1 MDPITASI
9 LISGGINALQ
19 GKRGSDLL
27 KSTIS
32 DAALAYATQGALSGA
47 EKGAGGLGVDQIA
60 PEVMQAGIGTGASG
74 YAIPSEQLLGVG
86 QPSFQQAAL
95 RSSFAPTGIS
105 TMSDDATRMAV
116 QAAEEDASRAAFANQ
131 GSPSFTDRLGGAFE
145 SGSQAVNKGLDFFRK
160 TDPATGKILSSG
172 EYDKGKVLLGAGA
185 LGAGLYAA
193 GAFKPTPAPEPKYP
207 GYNRFYAAD
216 PGMFQPFSGRYGP
229 DTSKYPEGPPYSGL
243 QEGGIAS
250 PDDSMNQSAMAMAT
264 PTTPLSNLYAM
275 AQNRFLKP
283 QQTSEAILKTGLE
296 NPNLLG
302 SINTE
307 PMSLGID
314 AISENL
320 PEALK
325 RKYIIEYKSDPDNTA
340 IRFAQEM
347 KDTDR
352 LSIADINQARKILD
366 NLSNDVKMPV
376 NDLKGILG
384 LVGESDISVPKAP
397 DAPAYVQKLI
407 DVIQA
412 RSVNEPPKAFMGG
425 DMVDVLPSKLVRN
438 ENDEMNYKR
447 TSGKL
452 VVDETG
458 KGSGNK
464 DTMLA
469 QLADGEFVT
478 KSKSVLGA
486 GKIMGGKSKEEQ
498 RKLGAQFFYKQM
510 AELEKFA

>member
-32 DAALAYATQGALSGA
+32 DAALAYATG
-47 EKGAGGLGVDQIA
+47 
-60 PEVMQAGIGTGASG
+60 GASEG
-74 YAIPSEQLLGVG
+74 TEGISTIEGIDDLSQVG
-86 QPSFQQAAL
+86 SMAGRNAFEAQQAARL
-95 RSSFAPTGIS
+95 
-105 TMSDDATRMAV
+105 
-116 QAAEEDASRAAFANQ
+116 ANVNVGGLDEYNKPGDFFGMTQ
-131 GSPSFTDRLGGAFE
+131 QYEGSPSLLDRVGGALKT
-145 SGSQAVNKGLDFFRK
+145 GSEGINKGLDFFRK
-160 TDPATGKILSSG
+160 TDAAGKVLPSG
-172 EYDKGKVLLGAGA
+172 DYDKGKVLLGAGA

-193 GAFKPTPAPEPKYP
+193 GAFDPKPAGKPRYP
-207 GYNRFYAAD
+207 GFNRFYAAD

-229 DTSKYPEGPPYSGL
+229 DTEKYPEGSPYSGM

-264 PTTPLSNLYAM
+264 PSTPLSNLYAM
-275 AQNRFLKP
+275 AKERFLP
-283 QQTSEAILKTGLE
+283 QSQ
-296 NPNLLG
+296 P
-302 SINTE
+302 
-307 PMSLGID
+307 ID
-314 AISENL
+314 AEPKSLSTVSDNL

-325 RKYIIEYKSDPDNTA
+325 RKYIMDYKSEPDKTA
-340 IRFAQEM
+340 VRFAQEM
-347 KDTDR
+347 TDNDR
-352 LSIADINQARKILD
+352 LSLGDVERAKRILD
-366 NLSNDVKMPV
+366 KLSSDVRMPV
-376 NDLKGILG
+376 SDLKGILG
-384 LVGESDISVPKAP
+384 LVGESDVSVPKAP
-397 DAPAYVQKLI
+397 DTPEYVQRLI
-407 DVIQA
+407 ELIQS
-412 RSVNEPPKAFMGG
+412 RSVNEPPKAFAQG
-425 DMVDVLPSKLVRN
+425 DMIDVLPSKLKRN

-486 GKIMGGKSKEEQ
+486 GKLMGGKSKDEQ
-498 RKLGAQFFYKQM
+498 RNLGAQFFYKQM

>member
-74 YAIPSEQLLGVG
+74 YTIPSEQLLGVG

-95 RSSFAPTGIS
+95 RSSFSPTGIS
-105 TMSDDATRMAV
+105 AMGGDDATRLAV
-116 QAAEEDASRAAFANQ
+116 QAAEEDASRVAFANQ
-131 GSPSFTDRLGGAFE
+131 P
-145 SGSQAVNKGLDFFRK
+145 AVDNRGFLEKGMSSLEKGFSAIEKPFR
-160 TDPATGKILSSG
+160 DPVSG
-172 EYDKGKVLLGAGA
+172 EISKFRVGLGAGA

-193 GAFKPTPAPEPKYP
+193 GAFKPTPPPEPKYP

-229 DTSKYPEGPPYSGL
+229 DTEKYPEGSPYSGM

-250 PDDSMNQSAMAMAT
+250 PDDIMNQSAMAMNT
-264 PTTPLSNLYAM
+264 PSTPLSNLYAM
-275 AQNRFLKP
+275 AQNRFLP
-283 QQTSEAILKTGLE
+283 QAPQVESLQVETQ
-296 NPNLLG
+296 
-302 SINTE
+302 

-314 AISENL
+314 EISGNL

-384 LVGESDISVPKAP
+384 LVGEGDINVPKAQ

-407 DVIQA
+407 DLIQA

>member
-32 DAALAYATQGALSGA
+32 DAALAYATGGGSEAEGISTLEGIDDLS
-47 EKGAGGLGVDQIA
+47 Q
-60 PEVMQAGIGTGASG
+60 
-74 YAIPSEQLLGVG
+74 VG
-86 QPSFQQAAL
+86 SMAARNAFEAQQAARL
-95 RSSFAPTGIS
+95 
-105 TMSDDATRMAV
+105 
-116 QAAEEDASRAAFANQ
+116 ANVNVGGLDEYNKPGDFFGMTQQYQ
-131 GSPSFTDRLGGAFE
+131 GSPSFADRVGGALQT
-145 SGSQAVNKGLDFFRK
+145 GSETLNKGLDFFRK

-229 DTSKYPEGPPYSGL
+229 DTEKYPEGSPYSGM

-250 PDDSMNQSAMAMAT
+250 PDDMMNQSAMAMAAPST
-264 PTTPLSNLYAM
+264 PISSLYAM
-275 AQNRFLKP
+275 AKNRFLP
-283 QQTSEAILKTGLE
+283 QVQQVEPLQVDTQ
-296 NPNLLG
+296 
-302 SINTE
+302 
-307 PMSLGID
+307 PMSLGISE
-314 AISENL
+314 ISGNL

-325 RKYIIEYKSDPDNTA
+325 RKYIMEYKSDPDNTA
-340 IRFAQEM
+340 VKFAQEM

-366 NLSNDVKMPV
+366 DLSNDVKMPV

-384 LVGESDISVPKAP
+384 LVGEGDINVPKAQ

-407 DVIQA
+407 DLIQA

-425 DMVDVLPSKLVRN
+425 DMVDVLPSKLIRN

>member
-32 DAALAYATQGALSGA
+32 DAALAYATQGASA
-47 EKGAGGLGVDQIA
+47 
-60 PEVMQAGIGTGASG
+60 GAS
-74 YAIPSEQLLGVG
+74 E
-86 QPSFQQAAL
+86 
-95 RSSFAPTGIS
+95 GIS
-105 TMSDDATRMAV
+105 TIPGIDDLGQVGINQYANTGIAQQMANTALQGETFAARDAMNAGDFMQYTDSV
-116 QAAEEDASRAAFANQ
+116 QNVVSPTLPERFSGALQ
-131 GSPSFTDRLGGAFE
+131 TGSETL
-145 SGSQAVNKGLDFFRK
+145 NKGLDFFRK

-193 GAFKPTPAPEPKYP
+193 GAFKPTPPPEPKYP

-229 DTSKYPEGPPYSGL
+229 DTGKYPEGSPYSGM

-250 PDDSMNQSAMAMAT
+250 PDDMMNQSAMAMTAPST
-264 PTTPLSNLYAM
+264 PISSLYAM
-275 AQNRFLKP
+275 AKNRFLP
-283 QQTSEAILKTGLE
+283 QAQQVEPLQVDTQ
-296 NPNLLG
+296 
-302 SINTE
+302 
-307 PMSLGID
+307 PMSLGISE
-314 AISENL
+314 ISGNL

-325 RKYIIEYKSDPDNTA
+325 RKYIMEYKSDPDNTA
-340 IRFAQEM
+340 VKFAQEM

-366 NLSNDVKMPV
+366 DLSNDVKMPV

-384 LVGESDISVPKAP
+384 LVGEGDINVPKAQ

-407 DVIQA
+407 DLIQA

-425 DMVDVLPSKLVRN
+425 DMVDVLPSKLIRN

>member
-32 DAALAYATQGALSGA
+32 DAALAYATQGASA
-47 EKGAGGLGVDQIA
+47 
-60 PEVMQAGIGTGASG
+60 GAS
-74 YAIPSEQLLGVG
+74 E
-86 QPSFQQAAL
+86 
-95 RSSFAPTGIS
+95 GIS
-105 TMSDDATRMAV
+105 TIPGIDDLGQVGINQYANTGIAQQMANTALQGETFAARDAMNAGDFMQYTDSV
-116 QAAEEDASRAAFANQ
+116 QNVT
-131 GSPSFTDRLGGAFE
+131 SPTLGERIGGALQT
-145 SGSQAVNKGLDFFRK
+145 GSETLNKGLDFFRK

-229 DTSKYPEGPPYSGL
+229 DTGKYPEGSPYSGM

-250 PDDSMNQSAMAMAT
+250 PDDMMNQSAMAMTAPST
-264 PTTPLSNLYAM
+264 PISSLYAM
-275 AQNRFLKP
+275 AKNRFLP
-283 QQTSEAILKTGLE
+283 QAQQVEPLQVDTQ
-296 NPNLLG
+296 
-302 SINTE
+302 
-307 PMSLGID
+307 PMSLGISE
-314 AISENL
+314 ISGNL

-325 RKYIIEYKSDPDNTA
+325 RKYIMEYKSDPDNTA
-340 IRFAQEM
+340 VKFAQEM

-366 NLSNDVKMPV
+366 DLSNDVKMPV

-384 LVGESDISVPKAP
+384 LVGEGDINVPKAQ

-407 DVIQA
+407 DLIQA

>member
-32 DAALAYATQGALSGA
+32 DAALAYATQGASA
-47 EKGAGGLGVDQIA
+47 
-60 PEVMQAGIGTGASG
+60 GAS
-74 YAIPSEQLLGVG
+74 E
-86 QPSFQQAAL
+86 
-95 RSSFAPTGIS
+95 GIS
-105 TMSDDATRMAV
+105 TIPGIDDLGQVGINQYANTGIAQQMANTALQGETFAARDAMNAGDFMQYSDSV
-116 QAAEEDASRAAFANQ
+116 QNVT
-131 GSPSFTDRLGGAFE
+131 SPTLGERVGGAFE

-264 PTTPLSNLYAM
+264 PSSPISSLYAM
-275 AQNRFLKP
+275 AKNRFLP
-283 QQTSEAILKTGLE
+283 QAPQVETQ
-296 NPNLLG
+296 
-302 SINTE
+302 

-314 AISENL
+314 EVSGNL

-340 IRFAQEM
+340 IKFAQEM

-384 LVGESDISVPKAP
+384 LVGEGDINVPKAQ
-397 DAPAYVQKLI
+397 DAPAYVQKLV
-407 DVIQA
+407 DLIQA
-412 RSVNEPPKAFMGG
+412 RSVNEPPKAFMSG

>member
-32 DAALAYATQGALSGA
+32 DAALAYATQGASA
-47 EKGAGGLGVDQIA
+47 
-60 PEVMQAGIGTGASG
+60 GAS
-74 YAIPSEQLLGVG
+74 E
-86 QPSFQQAAL
+86 
-95 RSSFAPTGIS
+95 GIS
-105 TMSDDATRMAV
+105 TIPGIDDLGQVGINQYANTGIAQQMANTALQGETFAARDAMNAGDFMQYTDSV
-116 QAAEEDASRAAFANQ
+116 QNVT
-131 GSPSFTDRLGGAFE
+131 SPTLGDRVGGALQT
-145 SGSQAVNKGLDFFRK
+145 GSETLNKGLDFFRK

-229 DTSKYPEGPPYSGL
+229 DTGKYPEGSPYSGM

-250 PDDSMNQSAMAMAT
+250 PDDMMNQSAMAMTAPST
-264 PTTPLSNLYAM
+264 PISSLYAM
-275 AQNRFLKP
+275 AKNRFLP
-283 QQTSEAILKTGLE
+283 QAQQVEPLQVDTQ
-296 NPNLLG
+296 
-302 SINTE
+302 
-307 PMSLGID
+307 PMSLGISE
-314 AISENL
+314 ISGNL

-325 RKYIIEYKSDPDNTA
+325 RKYIMEYKSDPDNTA
-340 IRFAQEM
+340 VKFAQEM

-366 NLSNDVKMPV
+366 DLSNDVKMPV

-384 LVGESDISVPKAP
+384 LVGEGDINVPKAQ

-407 DVIQA
+407 DLIQA

-425 DMVDVLPSKLVRN
+425 DMVDVLPSKLIRN

>member
-32 DAALAYATQGALSGA
+32 DAALAYATGGGSEAEGISTLEGIDDLSQVGSM
-47 EKGAGGLGVDQIA
+47 AGRNA
-60 PEVMQAGIGTGASG
+60 FEA
-74 YAIPSEQLLGVG
+74 
-86 QPSFQQAAL
+86 QQAARL
-95 RSSFAPTGIS
+95 
-105 TMSDDATRMAV
+105 
-116 QAAEEDASRAAFANQ
+116 ANVNVGGLDEYNKPGDFFGMTQQYQ
-131 GSPSFTDRLGGAFE
+131 GSPSLSDRVGGALQT
-145 SGSQAVNKGLDFFRK
+145 GSETLNKGLDFFRK

-229 DTSKYPEGPPYSGL
+229 DTEKYPQGSPYSGM

-250 PDDSMNQSAMAMAT
+250 PDDMMNQSAMAMTAPST
-264 PTTPLSNLYAM
+264 PISSLYAM
-275 AQNRFLKP
+275 AKNRFLP
-283 QQTSEAILKTGLE
+283 QAQQVEPLQVDTQ
-296 NPNLLG
+296 
-302 SINTE
+302 
-307 PMSLGID
+307 PMSLGISE
-314 AISENL
+314 ISGNL

-325 RKYIIEYKSDPDNTA
+325 RKYIMEYKSDPDNTA
-340 IRFAQEM
+340 VKFAQEM

-366 NLSNDVKMPV
+366 DLSNDVKMPV

-384 LVGESDISVPKAP
+384 LVGEGDINVPKAQ

-407 DVIQA
+407 DLIQA

>member
-1 MDPITASI
+1 
-9 LISGGINALQ
+9 LQ
-19 GKRGSDLL
+19 TGSETL
-27 KSTIS
+27 
-32 DAALAYATQGALSGA
+32 
-47 EKGAGGLGVDQIA
+47 
-60 PEVMQAGIGTGASG
+60 
-74 YAIPSEQLLGVG
+74 
-86 QPSFQQAAL
+86 
-95 RSSFAPTGIS
+95 
-105 TMSDDATRMAV
+105 
-116 QAAEEDASRAAFANQ
+116 
-131 GSPSFTDRLGGAFE
+131 
-145 SGSQAVNKGLDFFRK
+145 NKGLDFFRK

-229 DTSKYPEGPPYSGL
+229 DTGKYPEGSPYSGM

-250 PDDSMNQSAMAMAT
+250 PDDMMNQSAMAMTAPST
-264 PTTPLSNLYAM
+264 PISSLYAM
-275 AQNRFLKP
+275 AKNRFLP
-283 QQTSEAILKTGLE
+283 QAQQVEPLQVDTQ
-296 NPNLLG
+296 
-302 SINTE
+302 
-307 PMSLGID
+307 PMSLGISE
-314 AISENL
+314 ISGNL

-325 RKYIIEYKSDPDNTA
+325 RKYIMEYKSDPDNTA
-340 IRFAQEM
+340 VKFAQEM

-366 NLSNDVKMPV
+366 DLSNDVKMPV

-384 LVGESDISVPKAP
+384 LVGEGDINVPKAQ

-407 DVIQA
+407 DLIQA

-425 DMVDVLPSKLVRN
+425 DMVDVLPSKLIRN

>member
-32 DAALAYATQGALSGA
+32 DAALAYATQGASA
-47 EKGAGGLGVDQIA
+47 
-60 PEVMQAGIGTGASG
+60 GAS
-74 YAIPSEQLLGVG
+74 E
-86 QPSFQQAAL
+86 
-95 RSSFAPTGIS
+95 GIS
-105 TMSDDATRMAV
+105 TIPGIDDLGQVGINQYANTGIAQQMANTALQGETFAARDAMNAGDFMQYSDSV
-116 QAAEEDASRAAFANQ
+116 QNVT
-131 GSPSFTDRLGGAFE
+131 SPTFMERVGGAFQT
-145 SGSQAVNKGLDFFRK
+145 GSETLNKGLDFFRK

-264 PTTPLSNLYAM
+264 PSSPISSLYAM
-275 AQNRFLKP
+275 AKNRFLP
-283 QQTSEAILKTGLE
+283 QAPQVETQS
-296 NPNLLG
+296 
-302 SINTE
+302 
-307 PMSLGID
+307 MSLGID
-314 AISENL
+314 EVSGNL

-340 IRFAQEM
+340 IKFAQEM

-384 LVGESDISVPKAP
+384 LVGEGDINVPKAQ
-397 DAPAYVQKLI
+397 DAPAYVQKLV
-407 DVIQA
+407 DLIQA
-412 RSVNEPPKAFMGG
+412 RSVNEPPKAFMSG

>member
-32 DAALAYATQGALSGA
+32 DAALAYATGGGSEAEGISTLEGIDDLSQVGSM
-47 EKGAGGLGVDQIA
+47 AGRNA
-60 PEVMQAGIGTGASG
+60 FEA
-74 YAIPSEQLLGVG
+74 
-86 QPSFQQAAL
+86 QQAARL
-95 RSSFAPTGIS
+95 ANVNVGGLDEYNTPGDFFGMTS
-105 TMSDDATRMAV
+105 TYEA
-116 QAAEEDASRAAFANQ
+116 
-131 GSPSFTDRLGGAFE
+131 SPSFGSQVKSALE
-145 SGSQAVNKGLDFFRK
+145 SGSKAINTGLDFFRK
-160 TDPATGKILSSG
+160 PGSQD
-172 EYDKGKVLLGAGA
+172 YDKGKVLLGAGA

-243 QEGGIAS
+243 QEGGVAS

-264 PTTPLSNLYAM
+264 PSTPLSNLYAM
-275 AQNRFLKP
+275 AKERFLTP
-283 QQTSEAILKTGLE
+283 QQTSQAILKTGLE
-296 NPNLLG
+296 NSNLLG
-302 SINTE
+302 AVSAE

-314 AISENL
+314 EVSGNL

-340 IRFAQEM
+340 IKFAQEM

-384 LVGESDISVPKAP
+384 LVGEGDINVPKAQ
-397 DAPAYVQKLI
+397 DAPAYVQKLV
-407 DVIQA
+407 DLIQA
-412 RSVNEPPKAFMGG
+412 RSVNEPPKAFMSG

>member
-32 DAALAYATQGALSGA
+32 DAALAYATGGGSEAEGISTLEGIDDLSQVGSM
-47 EKGAGGLGVDQIA
+47 AGRNA
-60 PEVMQAGIGTGASG
+60 FEA
-74 YAIPSEQLLGVG
+74 
-86 QPSFQQAAL
+86 QQAARL
-95 RSSFAPTGIS
+95 
-105 TMSDDATRMAV
+105 
-116 QAAEEDASRAAFANQ
+116 ANVNVGGLDEYNKPGDFFGMTQQYQ
-131 GSPSFTDRLGGAFE
+131 GSPSLSDRVGGALQT
-145 SGSQAVNKGLDFFRK
+145 GSETLNKGLDFFRK

-229 DTSKYPEGPPYSGL
+229 DTEKYPQGSPYSGM

-250 PDDSMNQSAMAMAT
+250 PDDMMNQSAMAMAAPST
-264 PTTPLSNLYAM
+264 PISSLYAM
-275 AQNRFLKP
+275 AKNRFLP
-283 QQTSEAILKTGLE
+283 QAQQVEPLQVDTQ
-296 NPNLLG
+296 
-302 SINTE
+302 
-307 PMSLGID
+307 PMSLGISE
-314 AISENL
+314 ISGNL

-325 RKYIIEYKSDPDNTA
+325 RKYIMEYKSDPDNTA
-340 IRFAQEM
+340 VKFAQEM

-366 NLSNDVKMPV
+366 DLSNDVKMPV

-384 LVGESDISVPKAP
+384 LVGEGDINVPKAQ

-407 DVIQA
+407 DLIQA

>member
-32 DAALAYATQGALSGA
+32 DAALAYATQGASA
-47 EKGAGGLGVDQIA
+47 
-60 PEVMQAGIGTGASG
+60 GAS
-74 YAIPSEQLLGVG
+74 E
-86 QPSFQQAAL
+86 
-95 RSSFAPTGIS
+95 GIS
-105 TMSDDATRMAV
+105 TIPGIDDLGQVGINQYANTEIAQQMANTALQGETFAARDAMNAGDFMQYSDSV
-116 QAAEEDASRAAFANQ
+116 QNVTSPTFMERA
-131 GSPSFTDRLGGAFE
+131 GGAFQTASE
-145 SGSQAVNKGLDFFRK
+145 GINKGLDFFRK
-160 TDPATGKILSSG
+160 TDAAGKVLPGG

-229 DTSKYPEGPPYSGL
+229 DTEKYPEGSPYSGM

-250 PDDSMNQSAMAMAT
+250 PDDSMNQSAMAMTT
-264 PTTPLSNLYAM
+264 PTTPISSLYAM
-275 AQNRFLKP
+275 AKNRFLP
-283 QQTSEAILKTGLE
+283 QAPQVESLQVETQ
-296 NPNLLG
+296 
-302 SINTE
+302 

-314 AISENL
+314 EVSGNL

-340 IRFAQEM
+340 IKFAQEM

-384 LVGESDISVPKAP
+384 LVGEGDINVPKAQ
-397 DAPAYVQKLI
+397 DAPAYVQKLV
-407 DVIQA
+407 DLIQA

>member
-32 DAALAYATQGALSGA
+32 DAALAYATQGASA
-47 EKGAGGLGVDQIA
+47 
-60 PEVMQAGIGTGASG
+60 GAS
-74 YAIPSEQLLGVG
+74 E
-86 QPSFQQAAL
+86 
-95 RSSFAPTGIS
+95 GIS
-105 TMSDDATRMAV
+105 TVPGIDDLGQVGINQYANTGIAQQMANTALQGETFAARDAMNAGDFMQYTDSV
-116 QAAEEDASRAAFANQ
+116 QNVT
-131 GSPSFTDRLGGAFE
+131 SPTLGERVGGALQT
-145 SGSQAVNKGLDFFRK
+145 GSETLNKGLDFFRK

-229 DTSKYPEGPPYSGL
+229 DTGKYPEGSPYSGM

-250 PDDSMNQSAMAMAT
+250 PDDMMNQSAMAMTAPST
-264 PTTPLSNLYAM
+264 PISSLYAM
-275 AQNRFLKP
+275 AKNRFLP
-283 QQTSEAILKTGLE
+283 QAQQVEPLQVDTQ
-296 NPNLLG
+296 
-302 SINTE
+302 
-307 PMSLGID
+307 PMSLGISE
-314 AISENL
+314 ISGNL

-325 RKYIIEYKSDPDNTA
+325 RKYIMEYKSDPDNTA
-340 IRFAQEM
+340 VKFAQEM

-366 NLSNDVKMPV
+366 DLSNDVKMPV

-384 LVGESDISVPKAP
+384 LVGEGDINVPKAQ

-407 DVIQA
+407 DLIQA

-425 DMVDVLPSKLVRN
+425 DMVDVLPSKLIRN

>member
-32 DAALAYATQGALSGA
+32 DAALAYATQGASA
-47 EKGAGGLGVDQIA
+47 
-60 PEVMQAGIGTGASG
+60 GAS
-74 YAIPSEQLLGVG
+74 E
-86 QPSFQQAAL
+86 
-95 RSSFAPTGIS
+95 GIS
-105 TMSDDATRMAV
+105 TVPGIDDLGQVGINQYANTGIAQQMANTALQGETFAARDAMNAGDFMQYTDSV
-116 QAAEEDASRAAFANQ
+116 QNVT
-131 GSPSFTDRLGGAFE
+131 SPTLGERIGGAFQT
-145 SGSQAVNKGLDFFRK
+145 GSETLNKGLDFFRK

-229 DTSKYPEGPPYSGL
+229 DTGKYPEGSPYSGM

-250 PDDSMNQSAMAMAT
+250 PDDMMNQSAMAMAAPST
-264 PTTPLSNLYAM
+264 PISSLYAM
-275 AQNRFLKP
+275 AKNRFLP
-283 QQTSEAILKTGLE
+283 QAQQVEPLQVDTQ
-296 NPNLLG
+296 
-302 SINTE
+302 
-307 PMSLGID
+307 PMSLGISE
-314 AISENL
+314 ISGNL

-325 RKYIIEYKSDPDNTA
+325 RKYIMEYKSDPDNTA
-340 IRFAQEM
+340 VKFAQEM

-366 NLSNDVKMPV
+366 DLSNDVKMPV

-384 LVGESDISVPKAP
+384 LVGEGDINVPKAQ

-407 DVIQA
+407 DLIQA

-425 DMVDVLPSKLVRN
+425 DMVDVLPSKLIRN

>member
-32 DAALAYATQGALSGA
+32 DAALAYATQGASA
-47 EKGAGGLGVDQIA
+47 
-60 PEVMQAGIGTGASG
+60 GAS
-74 YAIPSEQLLGVG
+74 E
-86 QPSFQQAAL
+86 
-95 RSSFAPTGIS
+95 GIS
-105 TMSDDATRMAV
+105 TIPGIDDLGQVGINQYANTGIAQQMANTALQGETFAARDAMNAGDFMQYTDSV
-116 QAAEEDASRAAFANQ
+116 QNVT
-131 GSPSFTDRLGGAFE
+131 SPTLGERIGGAFQT
-145 SGSQAVNKGLDFFRK
+145 GSETLNKGLDFFRK

-229 DTSKYPEGPPYSGL
+229 DTEKYPEGSPYSGM

-250 PDDSMNQSAMAMAT
+250 PDDMMNQSAMAMTAPST
-264 PTTPLSNLYAM
+264 PISSLYAM
-275 AQNRFLKP
+275 AKNRFLP
-283 QQTSEAILKTGLE
+283 QAQQVEPLQVDTQ
-296 NPNLLG
+296 
-302 SINTE
+302 
-307 PMSLGID
+307 PMSLGISE
-314 AISENL
+314 ISGNL

-325 RKYIIEYKSDPDNTA
+325 RKYIMEYKSDPDNTA
-340 IRFAQEM
+340 VKFAQEM

-366 NLSNDVKMPV
+366 DLSNDVKMPV

-384 LVGESDISVPKAP
+384 LVGEGDINVPKAQ

-407 DVIQA
+407 DLIQA

-425 DMVDVLPSKLVRN
+425 DMVDVLPSKLIRN

>member
-32 DAALAYATQGALSGA
+32 DAALAYATG
-47 EKGAGGLGVDQIA
+47 
-60 PEVMQAGIGTGASG
+60 GASEG
-74 YAIPSEQLLGVG
+74 TE
-86 QPSFQQAAL
+86 
-95 RSSFAPTGIS
+95 GIS
-105 TMSDDATRMAV
+105 TIPGIDDLGQVGINQYANTEIAQQMANTALQGETFAARDAMNAGDFMQYSDSV
-116 QAAEEDASRAAFANQ
+116 QNVT
-131 GSPSFTDRLGGAFE
+131 SPTLGERVGGAFQT
-145 SGSQAVNKGLDFFRK
+145 GSETLNKGLDFFRK
-160 TDPATGKILSSG
+160 TDSATGKILPGG

-264 PTTPLSNLYAM
+264 PSSPISSLYAM
-275 AQNRFLKP
+275 AKNRFLP
-283 QQTSEAILKTGLE
+283 QAPQVETQ
-296 NPNLLG
+296 
-302 SINTE
+302 

-314 AISENL
+314 EVSGNL

-340 IRFAQEM
+340 IKFAQEM

-384 LVGESDISVPKAP
+384 LVGEGDINVPKAQ
-397 DAPAYVQKLI
+397 DAPAYVQKLV
-407 DVIQA
+407 DLIQA
-412 RSVNEPPKAFMGG
+412 RSVNEPPKAFMSG

>member
-32 DAALAYATQGALSGA
+32 DAALAYATA
-47 EKGAGGLGVDQIA
+47 
-60 PEVMQAGIGTGASG
+60 GASEG
-74 YAIPSEQLLGVG
+74 TE
-86 QPSFQQAAL
+86 
-95 RSSFAPTGIS
+95 GIS
-105 TMSDDATRMAV
+105 TIPGIDDLGQVGINQYADTGIAQQMANTALQGETFAARDAMNAGDFMQYSDSV
-116 QAAEEDASRAAFANQ
+116 QNVT
-131 GSPSFTDRLGGAFE
+131 SPTFMERVGGAFQT
-145 SGSQAVNKGLDFFRK
+145 GSEGINKGLDFFRK

-264 PTTPLSNLYAM
+264 PSSPISSLYAM
-275 AQNRFLKP
+275 AKNRFLP
-283 QQTSEAILKTGLE
+283 QAPQVETQ
-296 NPNLLG
+296 
-302 SINTE
+302 

-314 AISENL
+314 EVSGNL

-340 IRFAQEM
+340 IKFAQEM

-384 LVGESDISVPKAP
+384 LVGEGDINVPKAQ

-407 DVIQA
+407 DLIQA

>member
-32 DAALAYATQGALSGA
+32 DAALAYATQGTSAGA
-47 EKGAGGLGVDQIA
+47 TE
-60 PEVMQAGIGTGASG
+60 
-74 YAIPSEQLLGVG
+74 
-86 QPSFQQAAL
+86 
-95 RSSFAPTGIS
+95 GIS
-105 TMSDDATRMAV
+105 TIPGIDDLGQVGINQYANTGIAQQMANTALQGETFAARDAMNAGDFMQYTDSV
-116 QAAEEDASRAAFANQ
+116 QNVT
-131 GSPSFTDRLGGAFE
+131 SPTLGERIGGAFQT
-145 SGSQAVNKGLDFFRK
+145 GSETLNKGLDFFRK

-193 GAFKPTPAPEPKYP
+193 GAFKPTPPPEPKYP

-229 DTSKYPEGPPYSGL
+229 DTEKYPEGSPYSGM

-250 PDDSMNQSAMAMAT
+250 PDDMMNQSAMAMTAPST
-264 PTTPLSNLYAM
+264 PISSLYAM
-275 AQNRFLKP
+275 AKNRFLP
-283 QQTSEAILKTGLE
+283 QAQQVEPLQVDTQ
-296 NPNLLG
+296 
-302 SINTE
+302 
-307 PMSLGID
+307 PMSLGISE
-314 AISENL
+314 ISGNL

-325 RKYIIEYKSDPDNTA
+325 RKYIMEYKSDPDNTA
-340 IRFAQEM
+340 VKFAQEM

-366 NLSNDVKMPV
+366 DLSNDVKMPV

-384 LVGESDISVPKAP
+384 LVGEGDINVPKAQ

-407 DVIQA
+407 DLIQA

-425 DMVDVLPSKLVRN
+425 DMVDVLPSKLIRN

>member
-32 DAALAYATQGALSGA
+32 DAALAYATQGASA
-47 EKGAGGLGVDQIA
+47 
-60 PEVMQAGIGTGASG
+60 GAS
-74 YAIPSEQLLGVG
+74 E
-86 QPSFQQAAL
+86 
-95 RSSFAPTGIS
+95 GIS
-105 TMSDDATRMAV
+105 TIPGIDDLGQVGINQYANTGIAQQMANTALQGETFAARDAMNAGDFMQYSDSV
-116 QAAEEDASRAAFANQ
+116 QNVT
-131 GSPSFTDRLGGAFE
+131 SPTFMERVGGAFQT
-145 SGSQAVNKGLDFFRK
+145 GSEGINKGLDFFRK

-229 DTSKYPEGPPYSGL
+229 DTEKYPEGSPYSGM

-250 PDDSMNQSAMAMAT
+250 PDDSMNQSAMAMTT
-264 PTTPLSNLYAM
+264 PTTPISSLYAM
-275 AQNRFLKP
+275 AKNRFLP
-283 QQTSEAILKTGLE
+283 QAPQVESLQVETQ
-296 NPNLLG
+296 
-302 SINTE
+302 

-314 AISENL
+314 EVSGNL

-340 IRFAQEM
+340 IKFAQEM

-384 LVGESDISVPKAP
+384 LVGEGDINVPKAQ
-397 DAPAYVQKLI
+397 DAPAYVQKLV
-407 DVIQA
+407 DLIQA
-412 RSVNEPPKAFMGG
+412 RSVNEPPKAFMSG

>member
-32 DAALAYATQGALSGA
+32 DAALAYATQGTSAGA
-47 EKGAGGLGVDQIA
+47 TE
-60 PEVMQAGIGTGASG
+60 
-74 YAIPSEQLLGVG
+74 
-86 QPSFQQAAL
+86 
-95 RSSFAPTGIS
+95 GIS
-105 TMSDDATRMAV
+105 TIPGIDDLGQVGINQYANTGIAQQMANTALQGETFAARDAMNAGDFMQYTDSV
-116 QAAEEDASRAAFANQ
+116 QNVT
-131 GSPSFTDRLGGAFE
+131 SPTLGERIGGALQT
-145 SGSQAVNKGLDFFRK
+145 GSETLNKGLDFFRK

-229 DTSKYPEGPPYSGL
+229 DTEKYPEGSPYSGM

-250 PDDSMNQSAMAMAT
+250 PDDMMNQSAMAMTAPST
-264 PTTPLSNLYAM
+264 PISSLYAM
-275 AQNRFLKP
+275 AKNRFLP
-283 QQTSEAILKTGLE
+283 QAQQVEPLQVDTQ
-296 NPNLLG
+296 
-302 SINTE
+302 
-307 PMSLGID
+307 PMSLGISE
-314 AISENL
+314 ISGNL

-325 RKYIIEYKSDPDNTA
+325 RKYIMEYKSDPDNTA
-340 IRFAQEM
+340 VKFAQEM

-366 NLSNDVKMPV
+366 DLSNDVKMPV

-384 LVGESDISVPKAP
+384 LVGEGDINVPKAQ

-407 DVIQA
+407 DLIQA

-425 DMVDVLPSKLVRN
+425 DMVDVLPSKLIRN

>member
-32 DAALAYATQGALSGA
+32 DAALAYATQGASA
-47 EKGAGGLGVDQIA
+47 
-60 PEVMQAGIGTGASG
+60 GAS
-74 YAIPSEQLLGVG
+74 E
-86 QPSFQQAAL
+86 
-95 RSSFAPTGIS
+95 GIS
-105 TMSDDATRMAV
+105 TIPGIDDLGQVGINQYANTGIAQQMANTALQGETFAARDAMNAGDFMQYSDSV
-116 QAAEEDASRAAFANQ
+116 QNVT
-131 GSPSFTDRLGGAFE
+131 SPTLGERVGGAFE

-250 PDDSMNQSAMAMAT
+250 PDDSMNQSAMAMST
-264 PTTPLSNLYAM
+264 PSSPISSLYAM
-275 AQNRFLKP
+275 AKNRFLP
-283 QQTSEAILKTGLE
+283 QAPQVETQ
-296 NPNLLG
+296 
-302 SINTE
+302 

-314 AISENL
+314 EVSGNL

-340 IRFAQEM
+340 IKFAQEM

-384 LVGESDISVPKAP
+384 LVGEGDINVPKAQ
-397 DAPAYVQKLI
+397 DAPAYVQKLV
-407 DVIQA
+407 DLIQA
-412 RSVNEPPKAFMGG
+412 RSVNEPPKAFMSG

>member
-32 DAALAYATQGALSGA
+32 DAALAYATQGASA
-47 EKGAGGLGVDQIA
+47 
-60 PEVMQAGIGTGASG
+60 GAS
-74 YAIPSEQLLGVG
+74 E
-86 QPSFQQAAL
+86 
-95 RSSFAPTGIS
+95 GIS
-105 TMSDDATRMAV
+105 TIPGIDDLGQVGINQYANTGIAQQMANTALQGETFAARDAMNAGDFMQYTDSV
-116 QAAEEDASRAAFANQ
+116 QNVT
-131 GSPSFTDRLGGAFE
+131 SPTLGERIGGALQT
-145 SGSQAVNKGLDFFRK
+145 GSETLNKGLDFFRK

-193 GAFKPTPAPEPKYP
+193 GAFKPTPPPEPKYP

-229 DTSKYPEGPPYSGL
+229 DTEKYPEGSPYSGM

-250 PDDSMNQSAMAMAT
+250 PDDMMNQSAMAMTAPST
-264 PTTPLSNLYAM
+264 PISSLYAM
-275 AQNRFLKP
+275 AKNRFLP
-283 QQTSEAILKTGLE
+283 QAPQVEPLQVDTQ
-296 NPNLLG
+296 
-302 SINTE
+302 
-307 PMSLGID
+307 PMSLGISE
-314 AISENL
+314 ISGNL

-325 RKYIIEYKSDPDNTA
+325 RKYIMEYKSDPDNTA
-340 IRFAQEM
+340 VKFAQEM

-366 NLSNDVKMPV
+366 DLSNDVKMPV

-384 LVGESDISVPKAP
+384 LVGEGDINVPKAQ

-407 DVIQA
+407 DLIQA

>member
-32 DAALAYATQGALSGA
+32 DAALAYATGGGSEAEGISTLEGIDDLSQVGSM
-47 EKGAGGLGVDQIA
+47 AGRNA
-60 PEVMQAGIGTGASG
+60 FEA
-74 YAIPSEQLLGVG
+74 
-86 QPSFQQAAL
+86 QQAARL
-95 RSSFAPTGIS
+95 ANVNVGGLDEYNKPGDFFGMTS
-105 TMSDDATRMAV
+105 TYEA
-116 QAAEEDASRAAFANQ
+116 
-131 GSPSFTDRLGGAFE
+131 SPSFGSQVGSALE
-145 SGSQAVNKGLDFFRK
+145 SGSKAINQGLDFFRK
-160 TDPATGKILSSG
+160 PGSQD
-172 EYDKGKVLLGAGA
+172 YDKGKVLLGAGA

-264 PTTPLSNLYAM
+264 PSSPISSLYAM
-275 AQNRFLKP
+275 AKNRFLP
-283 QQTSEAILKTGLE
+283 QAPQVESLQVETQ
-296 NPNLLG
+296 
-302 SINTE
+302 

-314 AISENL
+314 EVSGNL

-384 LVGESDISVPKAP
+384 LVGEGDINVPKAQ
-397 DAPAYVQKLI
+397 DAPAYVQKLV
-407 DVIQA
+407 DLIQA
-412 RSVNEPPKAFMGG
+412 RSVNEPPKAFMSG

>member
-32 DAALAYATQGALSGA
+32 DAALAYATQGASA
-47 EKGAGGLGVDQIA
+47 
-60 PEVMQAGIGTGASG
+60 GAS
-74 YAIPSEQLLGVG
+74 E
-86 QPSFQQAAL
+86 
-95 RSSFAPTGIS
+95 GIS
-105 TMSDDATRMAV
+105 TIPGIDDLGQVGINQYANTGIAQQMANTALQGETFAARDAMNAGDFMQYTDSV
-116 QAAEEDASRAAFANQ
+116 QNVT
-131 GSPSFTDRLGGAFE
+131 SPTLGERVGGALQT
-145 SGSQAVNKGLDFFRK
+145 GSETLNKGLDFFRK

-229 DTSKYPEGPPYSGL
+229 DTGKYPEGSPYSGM

-250 PDDSMNQSAMAMAT
+250 PDDMMNQSAMAMAAPST
-264 PTTPLSNLYAM
+264 PISSLYAM
-275 AQNRFLKP
+275 AKNRFLP
-283 QQTSEAILKTGLE
+283 QAPQVEPLQVDTQ
-296 NPNLLG
+296 
-302 SINTE
+302 
-307 PMSLGID
+307 PMSLGISE
-314 AISENL
+314 ISGNL

-325 RKYIIEYKSDPDNTA
+325 RKYIMEYKSDPDNTA
-340 IRFAQEM
+340 VKFAQEM

-366 NLSNDVKMPV
+366 DLSNDVKMPV

-384 LVGESDISVPKAP
+384 LVGEGDINVPKAP

-407 DVIQA
+407 DLIQA

>member
-32 DAALAYATQGALSGA
+32 DAALAYATGGGSEAEGISTLEGIDDLSQVGSM
-47 EKGAGGLGVDQIA
+47 AGRNA
-60 PEVMQAGIGTGASG
+60 FEA
-74 YAIPSEQLLGVG
+74 
-86 QPSFQQAAL
+86 QQAARL
-95 RSSFAPTGIS
+95 
-105 TMSDDATRMAV
+105 
-116 QAAEEDASRAAFANQ
+116 ANVNVGGLDEYNKPGDFFGMTQQYQ
-131 GSPSFTDRLGGAFE
+131 GSPSLSDRVGGALQT
-145 SGSQAVNKGLDFFRK
+145 GSETLNKGLDFFRK

-229 DTSKYPEGPPYSGL
+229 DTGKYPEGSPYSGM

-250 PDDSMNQSAMAMAT
+250 PDDMMNQSAMAMAAPST
-264 PTTPLSNLYAM
+264 PISSLYAM
-275 AQNRFLKP
+275 AKNRFLP
-283 QQTSEAILKTGLE
+283 QVPQVEPLQVDTQ
-296 NPNLLG
+296 
-302 SINTE
+302 
-307 PMSLGID
+307 PMSLGISE
-314 AISENL
+314 ISGNL

-325 RKYIIEYKSDPDNTA
+325 RKYIMEYKSDPDNTA
-340 IRFAQEM
+340 VKFAQEM

-366 NLSNDVKMPV
+366 DLSNDVKMPV

-384 LVGESDISVPKAP
+384 LVGEGDINVPKAP

-407 DVIQA
+407 DLIQA

>member
-32 DAALAYATQGALSGA
+32 DAALAYATG
-47 EKGAGGLGVDQIA
+47 
-60 PEVMQAGIGTGASG
+60 GASEG
-74 YAIPSEQLLGVG
+74 TE
-86 QPSFQQAAL
+86 
-95 RSSFAPTGIS
+95 GIS
-105 TMSDDATRMAV
+105 TIPGIDDLGQVGINQYADTGIAQQMANTALQGETFAARDAMNAGDFMQYSDSV
-116 QAAEEDASRAAFANQ
+116 QNVT
-131 GSPSFTDRLGGAFE
+131 SPTFMERVGGAFQT
-145 SGSQAVNKGLDFFRK
+145 GSEGINKGLDFFRK

-264 PTTPLSNLYAM
+264 PSTPLSNLYAM
-275 AQNRFLKP
+275 AKERFLKP
-283 QQTSEAILKTGLE
+283 QQTSQAILVETQ
-296 NPNLLG
+296 
-302 SINTE
+302 

-314 AISENL
+314 EVSGNL

-340 IRFAQEM
+340 IKFAQEM

-384 LVGESDISVPKAP
+384 LVGEGDINVPKAQ
-397 DAPAYVQKLI
+397 DAPAYVQKLV
-407 DVIQA
+407 DLIQA
-412 RSVNEPPKAFMGG
+412 RSVNEPPKAFMSG

>member
-32 DAALAYATQGALSGA
+32 DAALAYATGGGSEAEGISTLEGIDDLSQVGSM
-47 EKGAGGLGVDQIA
+47 AGRNA
-60 PEVMQAGIGTGASG
+60 FEA
-74 YAIPSEQLLGVG
+74 
-86 QPSFQQAAL
+86 QQAARL
-95 RSSFAPTGIS
+95 ANVNVGGLDEYNKPGDFFGMTS
-105 TMSDDATRMAV
+105 TYEA
-116 QAAEEDASRAAFANQ
+116 
-131 GSPSFTDRLGGAFE
+131 SPSFGSQVGSALE
-145 SGSQAVNKGLDFFRK
+145 SGSKAINTGLDFFRK
-160 TDPATGKILSSG
+160 PGSQD
-172 EYDKGKVLLGAGA
+172 YDKGKVLLGAGA

-229 DTSKYPEGPPYSGL
+229 DTSKYPEGSPYSGM

-250 PDDSMNQSAMAMAT
+250 PDDSMNQSAMAMTT
-264 PTTPLSNLYAM
+264 PTTPISSLYAM
-275 AQNRFLKP
+275 AKNRFLP
-283 QQTSEAILKTGLE
+283 QAPQVESLQVETQ
-296 NPNLLG
+296 
-302 SINTE
+302 

-314 AISENL
+314 EVSGNL

-384 LVGESDISVPKAP
+384 LVGEGDINVPKAQ
-397 DAPAYVQKLI
+397 DAPAYVQKLV
-407 DVIQA
+407 DLIQA
-412 RSVNEPPKAFMGG
+412 RSVNEPPKAFMSG

>member
-32 DAALAYATQGALSGA
+32 DAALAYATQGASA
-47 EKGAGGLGVDQIA
+47 
-60 PEVMQAGIGTGASG
+60 GAS
-74 YAIPSEQLLGVG
+74 E
-86 QPSFQQAAL
+86 
-95 RSSFAPTGIS
+95 GIS
-105 TMSDDATRMAV
+105 TIPGIDDLGQVGINQYANTGIAQQMANTALQGETFAARDAMNAGDFMQYTDSV
-116 QAAEEDASRAAFANQ
+116 QNVT
-131 GSPSFTDRLGGAFE
+131 SPTLGERVGGALQT
-145 SGSQAVNKGLDFFRK
+145 GSETLNKGLDFFRK

-229 DTSKYPEGPPYSGL
+229 DTGKYPEGSPYSGM

-250 PDDSMNQSAMAMAT
+250 PDDMMNQSAMAMAAPST
-264 PTTPLSNLYAM
+264 PISSLYAM
-275 AQNRFLKP
+275 AKNRFLP
-283 QQTSEAILKTGLE
+283 QAQQVEPLQVDTQ
-296 NPNLLG
+296 
-302 SINTE
+302 
-307 PMSLGID
+307 PMSLGISE
-314 AISENL
+314 ISGNL

-325 RKYIIEYKSDPDNTA
+325 RKYIMEYKSDPDNTA
-340 IRFAQEM
+340 VKFAQEM

-366 NLSNDVKMPV
+366 DLSNDVKMPV

-384 LVGESDISVPKAP
+384 LVGEGDINVPKAQN
-397 DAPAYVQKLI
+397 APAYVQKLI
-407 DVIQA
+407 DLIQA

>member
-32 DAALAYATQGALSGA
+32 DAALAYATG
-47 EKGAGGLGVDQIA
+47 
-60 PEVMQAGIGTGASG
+60 GASEG
-74 YAIPSEQLLGVG
+74 TE
-86 QPSFQQAAL
+86 
-95 RSSFAPTGIS
+95 GIS
-105 TMSDDATRMAV
+105 TIPGIDDLGQVGINQYANTGIAQQMANTALQGETFAARDAMNAGDFMQYSDSV
-116 QAAEEDASRAAFANQ
+116 QNVT
-131 GSPSFTDRLGGAFE
+131 SPTLGERVGGAFQT
-145 SGSQAVNKGLDFFRK
+145 GSETLNKGLDFFRK

-193 GAFKPTPAPEPKYP
+193 GAFKPTPPPEPKYP

-229 DTSKYPEGPPYSGL
+229 DTEKYPQGSPYSGM

-250 PDDSMNQSAMAMAT
+250 PDDMMNQSAMAMAAPST
-264 PTTPLSNLYAM
+264 PISSLYAM
-275 AQNRFLKP
+275 AKNRFLP
-283 QQTSEAILKTGLE
+283 QAQQVEPLQVDTQ
-296 NPNLLG
+296 
-302 SINTE
+302 
-307 PMSLGID
+307 PMSLGISE
-314 AISENL
+314 ISGNL

-325 RKYIIEYKSDPDNTA
+325 RKYIMEYKSDPDNTA
-340 IRFAQEM
+340 VKFAQEM

-384 LVGESDISVPKAP
+384 LVGEGDINVPKAQ
-397 DAPAYVQKLI
+397 DAPAYVQKLV
-407 DVIQA
+407 DLIQA
-412 RSVNEPPKAFMGG
+412 RSVNEPPKAFMSG

>member
-32 DAALAYATQGALSGA
+32 DAALAYATGGGSEAEGISTLEGIDDLSQVGSM
-47 EKGAGGLGVDQIA
+47 AGRNA
-60 PEVMQAGIGTGASG
+60 FEA
-74 YAIPSEQLLGVG
+74 
-86 QPSFQQAAL
+86 QQAARL
-95 RSSFAPTGIS
+95 
-105 TMSDDATRMAV
+105 
-116 QAAEEDASRAAFANQ
+116 ANVNVGGLDEYNKPGDFFGMTQQYQ
-131 GSPSFTDRLGGAFE
+131 GSPSLSDRVGGALQT
-145 SGSQAVNKGLDFFRK
+145 GSETLNKGLDFFRK

-193 GAFKPTPAPEPKYP
+193 GAFKPTPPPEPKYP

-229 DTSKYPEGPPYSGL
+229 DTGKYPEGSPYSGM

-250 PDDSMNQSAMAMAT
+250 PDDMMNQSAMAMTAPST
-264 PTTPLSNLYAM
+264 PISSLYAM
-275 AQNRFLKP
+275 AKNRFLP
-283 QQTSEAILKTGLE
+283 QAQQVEPLQVDTQ
-296 NPNLLG
+296 
-302 SINTE
+302 
-307 PMSLGID
+307 PMSLGISE
-314 AISENL
+314 ISGNL

-325 RKYIIEYKSDPDNTA
+325 RKYIMEYKSDPDNTA
-340 IRFAQEM
+340 VKFAQEM

-366 NLSNDVKMPV
+366 DLSNDVKMPV

-384 LVGESDISVPKAP
+384 LVGEGDINVPKAQ

-407 DVIQA
+407 DLIQA

>member
-32 DAALAYATQGALSGA
+32 DAALAYATGGGSEAEGISTLEGIDDLSQVGSM
-47 EKGAGGLGVDQIA
+47 AGRNA
-60 PEVMQAGIGTGASG
+60 FEA
-74 YAIPSEQLLGVG
+74 
-86 QPSFQQAAL
+86 QQAARL
-95 RSSFAPTGIS
+95 ANVNVGGLDEYNKPGDFFGMTS
-105 TMSDDATRMAV
+105 TYEA
-116 QAAEEDASRAAFANQ
+116 
-131 GSPSFTDRLGGAFE
+131 SPSFGSQVKSALE
-145 SGSQAVNKGLDFFRK
+145 SGSKAINTGLDFFRK
-160 TDPATGKILSSG
+160 PGSQD
-172 EYDKGKVLLGAGA
+172 YDKGKVLLGAGA

-250 PDDSMNQSAMAMAT
+250 PDDSMNQSAMAMNT
-264 PTTPLSNLYAM
+264 TSTPLSNLYAM
-275 AQNRFLKP
+275 AKNRFLP
-283 QQTSEAILKTGLE
+283 QAPQVETQ
-296 NPNLLG
+296 
-302 SINTE
+302 

-314 AISENL
+314 EVSGNL

-340 IRFAQEM
+340 IKFAQEM

-384 LVGESDISVPKAP
+384 LVGEGDINVPKAQ
-397 DAPAYVQKLI
+397 DAPAYVQKLV
-407 DVIQA
+407 DLIQA
-412 RSVNEPPKAFMGG
+412 RSVNEPPKAFMSG

>member
-32 DAALAYATQGALSGA
+32 DAALAYATQGASA
-47 EKGAGGLGVDQIA
+47 
-60 PEVMQAGIGTGASG
+60 GAS
-74 YAIPSEQLLGVG
+74 E
-86 QPSFQQAAL
+86 
-95 RSSFAPTGIS
+95 GIS
-105 TMSDDATRMAV
+105 TIPGIDDLGQVGINQYANTEIAQQMANTALQGETFAARDAMNAGDFMQYSDSV
-116 QAAEEDASRAAFANQ
+116 QNVT
-131 GSPSFTDRLGGAFE
+131 SPTLGERVGGAFQT
-145 SGSQAVNKGLDFFRK
+145 GSETLNKGLDFFRK

-264 PTTPLSNLYAM
+264 PSSPISSLYAM
-275 AQNRFLKP
+275 AKNRFLP
-283 QQTSEAILKTGLE
+283 QAPQVETQ
-296 NPNLLG
+296 
-302 SINTE
+302 

-314 AISENL
+314 EVSGNL

-340 IRFAQEM
+340 IKFAQEM

-384 LVGESDISVPKAP
+384 LVGEGDINVPKAQ
-397 DAPAYVQKLI
+397 DAPAYVQKLV
-407 DVIQA
+407 DLIQA
-412 RSVNEPPKAFMGG
+412 RSVNEPPKAFMSG

>member
-47 EKGAGGLGVDQIA
+47 EKTGGLGVDQIA
-60 PEVMQAGIGTGASG
+60 PEVMQTGIATSAPG
-74 YAIPSEQLLGVG
+74 YTVPSEQLLGVG

-95 RSSFAPTGIS
+95 QSSFAPTGIEAMNVNAADMVRPEDS
-105 TMSDDATRMAV
+105 TMSI
-116 QAAEEDASRAAFANQ
+116 AEYGR
-131 GSPSFTDRLGGAFE
+131 T
-145 SGSQAVNKGLDFFRK
+145 SGVGPIVDNSQNFFQRGLSGLEKGFSAIEKPFLKPGTQDISKFRV
-160 TDPATGKILSSG
+160 G
-172 EYDKGKVLLGAGA
+172 LGAGA

-193 GAFKPTPAPEPKYP
+193 GAFKPTPPPEPKYP

-229 DTSKYPEGPPYSGL
+229 DTEKYPEGSPYSGM

-250 PDDSMNQSAMAMAT
+250 PDDMMNQSAMAMAAPST
-264 PTTPLSNLYAM
+264 PISSLYAM
-275 AQNRFLKP
+275 AKNRFLP
-283 QQTSEAILKTGLE
+283 QAPQVEPLQVDTQ
-296 NPNLLG
+296 
-302 SINTE
+302 
-307 PMSLGID
+307 PMSLGISE
-314 AISENL
+314 ISGNL

-325 RKYIIEYKSDPDNTA
+325 RKYIMEYKSDPDNTA
-340 IRFAQEM
+340 VKFAQEM

-384 LVGESDISVPKAP
+384 LVGEGDINVPKAP

-407 DVIQA
+407 DLIQA

>member
-32 DAALAYATQGALSGA
+32 DAALAYATGGGSEAEGISTLEGIDDLSQVGSM
-47 EKGAGGLGVDQIA
+47 AGRNA
-60 PEVMQAGIGTGASG
+60 FEA
-74 YAIPSEQLLGVG
+74 
-86 QPSFQQAAL
+86 QQAARL
-95 RSSFAPTGIS
+95 
-105 TMSDDATRMAV
+105 
-116 QAAEEDASRAAFANQ
+116 ANVNVGGLDEYNKPGDFFGMTQQYQ
-131 GSPSFTDRLGGAFE
+131 GSPSLSDRVGGALQT
-145 SGSQAVNKGLDFFRK
+145 GSETLNKGLDFFRK

-229 DTSKYPEGPPYSGL
+229 DTGKYPEGSPYSGM

-250 PDDSMNQSAMAMAT
+250 PDDMMNQSAMAMTAPST
-264 PTTPLSNLYAM
+264 PISSLYAM
-275 AQNRFLKP
+275 AKNRFLP
-283 QQTSEAILKTGLE
+283 QAQQVEPLQVDTQ
-296 NPNLLG
+296 
-302 SINTE
+302 
-307 PMSLGID
+307 PMSLGISE
-314 AISENL
+314 ISGNL

-325 RKYIIEYKSDPDNTA
+325 RKYIMEYKSDPDNTA
-340 IRFAQEM
+340 VKFAQEM

-366 NLSNDVKMPV
+366 DLSNDVKMPV

-384 LVGESDISVPKAP
+384 LVGEGDINVPKAQ

-407 DVIQA
+407 DLIQA

-425 DMVDVLPSKLVRN
+425 DMVDVLPSKLIRN

>member
-32 DAALAYATQGALSGA
+32 DAALAYATG
-47 EKGAGGLGVDQIA
+47 
-60 PEVMQAGIGTGASG
+60 GASEG
-74 YAIPSEQLLGVG
+74 TE
-86 QPSFQQAAL
+86 
-95 RSSFAPTGIS
+95 GIS
-105 TMSDDATRMAV
+105 TIPGIDDLGQVGINQYANTGIAQQMANTALQGETFAARDAMNAGDFMQYSDSV
-116 QAAEEDASRAAFANQ
+116 QNVT
-131 GSPSFTDRLGGAFE
+131 SPTFMERVGGAFQT
-145 SGSQAVNKGLDFFRK
+145 GSEGINKGLDFFRK
-160 TDPATGKILSSG
+160 TDAAGKVLPSG

-193 GAFKPTPAPEPKYP
+193 GAFKPTPAPDPKYP

-264 PTTPLSNLYAM
+264 PSSPISSLYAM
-275 AQNRFLKP
+275 AKNRFLP
-283 QQTSEAILKTGLE
+283 QAPQVETQ
-296 NPNLLG
+296 
-302 SINTE
+302 

-314 AISENL
+314 EVSGNL

-340 IRFAQEM
+340 IKFAQEM

-384 LVGESDISVPKAP
+384 LVGEGDINVPKAQ

-407 DVIQA
+407 DLIQA